1 MEAYAFGWMSIVLA
15 AQILVQAGC
24 RPWISI
30 LAISVVSCTQ
40 VLPLFRAVL
49 QQNTRKTLD
58 LKSCWKDCFFLIGI
72 LLSHSIDFS
81 ARLRAIKLGM
91 DQSRENALCSRYL
104 NQTARRTNA
113 ELGIELGCLR
123 SAEGAEPIRRKIV
136 AVALHADTGTGSFIV
151 EDDIPITDQGLK
163 DVRLLS
169 EELKQQGI
177 FFDVVISSPALHC
190 LQTAWIFGE
199 QFHAKVLLDEKLSQ
213 VMNPSATSPLAH
225 ALYPLDSRISIG
237 RVMDKQ
243 TDVRPE
249 SKEERFAQRFLT
261 YLTHSCQSGK
271 SCLLVTHARMLQVC
285 ASILPPIQHRKIT
298 SLGHLAI
305 VLATRRIEGNPLDL
319 GTVVDDQVLHGLTSP
334 RNRSQSVDLV
344 RESRIHE
351 ELRDEVLNEVLRDAE
366 LTSWSVWL
374 HSVKSSPFARGPSC
388 FPKPTLQSWR
398 GLRGVILKLPR
409 LPEPLEQRCGS
420 ILTLPESSVTTFT
433 EILSKASNGF
443 EKYEPT
449 ASGSVRRSVVQKGG

>member
-1 MEAYAFGWMSIVLA
+1 M
-15 AQILVQAGC
+15 
-24 RPWISI
+24 
-30 LAISVVSCTQ
+30 
-40 VLPLFRAVL
+40 
-49 QQNTRKTLD
+49 
-58 LKSCWKDCFFLIGI
+58 
-72 LLSHSIDFS
+72 
-81 ARLRAIKLGM
+81 
-91 DQSRENALCSRYL
+91 
-104 NQTARRTNA
+104 
-113 ELGIELGCLR
+113 
-123 SAEGAEPIRRKIV
+123 
-136 AVALHADTGTGSFIV
+136 

-366 LTSWSVWL
+366 LLLVLMS
-374 HSVKSSPFARGPSC
+374 H
-388 FPKPTLQSWR
+388 TLS
-398 GLRGVILKLPR
+398 
-409 LPEPLEQRCGS
+409 
-420 ILTLPESSVTTFT
+420 
-433 EILSKASNGF
+433 GF
-443 EKYEPT
+443 FR
-449 ASGSVRRSVVQKGG
+449 VHV